1 MEWIAI
7 IVCIVLFEWAVP
19 THMETGAVLEVPEV
33 PEVQTHTVSDE
44 EFEKAVQWE
53 MANNK
58 EITYEKAK

>member
-7 IVCIVLFEWAVP
+7 IACIVLFEWAVP
-19 THMETGAVLEVPEV
+19 THVETGAV
-33 PEVQTHTVSDE
+33 PEVQTYTVSDE

-58 EITYEKAK
+58 ETTDEKAE